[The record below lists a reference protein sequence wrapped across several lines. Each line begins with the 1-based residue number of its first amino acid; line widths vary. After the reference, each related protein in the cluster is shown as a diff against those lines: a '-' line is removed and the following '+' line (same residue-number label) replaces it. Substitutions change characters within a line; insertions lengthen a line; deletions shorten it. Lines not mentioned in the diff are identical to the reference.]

1 MSYQHKPGWGSAF
14 KNDKKVEDWHSDYRG
29 KIMCH
34 DNKLYYLD
42 ITKKVS
48 KGGMEFISVKIGNEV
63 ADQPN
68 APTHPSHQPAPKT
81 VDEMADDLPF

>member
-1 MSYQHKPGWGSAF
+1 MAYEHKAGYGAAF

-42 ITKKVS
+42 ITVKTS
-48 KGGMEFISVKIGNEV
+48 KAGTKFFSVKIGNEV